1 MLLLKDQICFWLSR
15 GSSGFYSEGACV
27 YRICL
32 FVAETGKFSSGDFGE
47 DNLMNAVQR
56 IELHLFL
63 PVVLLIDSGQVTC
76 TNFSWVVTNDVILS
90 FWLTQ
95 LRYSEV
101 LRTHSC
107 SKSQ

>member
-1 MLLLKDQICFWLSR
+1 M
-15 GSSGFYSEGACV
+15 

-32 FVAETGKFSSGDFGE
+32 FVAETGKSSNGDCGE
-47 DNLMNAVQR
+47 YNLMNAVQR
-56 IELHLFL
+56 SRLYLFL
-63 PVVLLIDSGQVTC
+63 PEVLLIDSGQVTC
-76 TNFSWVVTNDVILS
+76 TNFSWVVTSDVILA